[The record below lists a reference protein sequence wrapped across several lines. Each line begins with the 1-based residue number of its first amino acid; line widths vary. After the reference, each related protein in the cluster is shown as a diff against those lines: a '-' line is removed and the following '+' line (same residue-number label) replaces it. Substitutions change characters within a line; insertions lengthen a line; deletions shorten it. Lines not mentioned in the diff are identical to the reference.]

1 MSISRATELAAQGNI
16 LGAEDLLWTEI
27 EAGNLEAKLHLAFCF
42 HDAGLYS
49 LAKDHYQGLAGT
61 QFWNDAASPLATI
74 YLDVHDYQLARES
87 LAGVDTSESQSALAA
102 ISSVEE
108 KSAGYVE
115 DIPKI
120 VENLLENET
129 MLLAKL
135 AVSPSFGDQLALL
148 DVREFLAH
156 YSSVLQNDLARVA
169 SATSIN
175 VQVVPGSDVS
185 SATGIAVGEPARR
198 WFEAAHT
205 AANTVALATQDFPQD
220 RDLFESLTIRGFSA
234 IEKKYVL
241 SGRKITESDEDFAV
255 NNIAWALAQLGHPA
269 KDFWATLLDSD

>member
-1 MSISRATELAAQGNI
+1 MSISRATELAAQGNL

-49 LAKDHYQGLAGT
+49 LAKDHYQGLGGT

-74 YLDVHDYQLARES
+74 YLDVHDYPLARES

-108 KSAGYVE
+108 KSAGYVK

-129 MLLAKL
+129 MLLAQL
-135 AVSPSFGDQLALL
+135 AVSPSFDDQMALL
-148 DVREFLAH
+148 EVREFFAH

-169 SATSIN
+169 SATPIN
-175 VQVVPGSDVS
+175 VHVVPGSVVS
-185 SATGIAVGEPARR
+185 RAAGIAVGEPSRR

-205 AANTVALATQDFPQD
+205 AANTVALATQDLPHD
-220 RDLFESLTIRGFSA
+220 RDLFERLTLRGFEA
-234 IEKKYVL
+234 IEKGMCSAGGK
-241 SGRKITESDEDFAV
+241 SRSWMKI
-255 NNIAWALAQLGHPA
+255 LR
-269 KDFWATLLDSD
+269 